1 MDTNFDI
8 QAQNG
13 ASVRPKWLTILCILT
28 FIGSGFNTLCY
39 LLMAGNLNTIT
50 DVLLYSDTYQDL
62 YASVPDMEAAVEKLV
77 SLGAGFFWIQTL
89 LYAASL
95 SGAICMFKRIYAGFH
110 IYTIAQ
116 CLLILWS
123 MYRMD
128 WGVPYG
134 SIFLSGGFIALYA
147 IFLPYLKNKPEEA
160 PYDPNATGG
169 NQAL

>member
-1 MDTNFDI
+1 MDTNFI
-8 QAQNG
+8 FQEPNKKPG
-13 ASVRPKWLTILCILT
+13 RPKWLTVLCILT
-28 FIGSGFNTLCY
+28 FIGSGLNTLCY
-39 LLMAGNLNTIT
+39 LLMAGNLDTIT
-50 DVLLYSDTYQDL
+50 DVLLYSDTYQEL

-77 SLGAGFFWIQTL
+77 SLGAGFFWIQAL

-95 SGAICMFKRIYAGFH
+95 SGAVCMFKRIYAGFH

-134 SIFLSGGFIALYA
+134 TIFLSGGFIALYA
-147 IFLPYLKNKPEEA
+147 MFLPYLKNRPAEQ
-160 PYDPNATGG
+160 PYDPNANSG